1 MRFESTEIPGV
12 LLITPE
18 RIPDVR
24 GYFVKTWGQDDFDAH
39 GLNSRMVARNV
50 SFNHQ
55 AGTLRGMHFQRP
67 PHAEVKLVSVVA
79 GSIWDV
85 ALDLR
90 QTSPTFCG
98 WVGRELRADT
108 GEMLYVPEGFAHGY
122 ITLESDTT
130 VEYMI
135 SQFYA
140 PHASGGVRW
149 DDPRFEIR
157 WPVQPTVMNERDRTW
172 PDYTISLK

>member
-1 MRFESTEIPGV
+1 
-12 LLITPE
+12 
-18 RIPDVR
+18 
-24 GYFVKTWGQDDFDAH
+24 
-39 GLNSRMVARNV
+39 
-50 SFNHQ
+50 
-55 AGTLRGMHFQRP
+55 
-67 PHAEVKLVSVVA
+67 
-79 GSIWDV
+79 
-85 ALDLR
+85 
-90 QTSPTFCG
+90 
-98 WVGRELRADT
+98 
-108 GEMLYVPEGFAHGY
+108 MLYVPEGFAHGY